1 MGPAHAGDGICGPD
15 SQGVSAPG
23 YLGFPIIF
31 ALIRYLRPPRRG
43 GLVIESAAAVEGAWR
58 AAIRLMIPPA
68 ASMRLISIPANPVPD
83 EAATAMLQTPDGV
96 LLRYARWAPPP
107 GRKGTV
113 CLFQGR
119 AEFIEKYFETVRDL
133 RARGFAVATLDW
145 RGQGLSDRA
154 LRNPRKGYVRN
165 FSQYQIDLETFINE
179 VVLPDCPPPLFALG
193 QSMGATI
200 LLRAAHAGHRWFDR
214 MVLLAPMIA
223 LPGMRRLATTR
234 IVVKVLRSIGLGAL
248 YVPGGRASTMMQ
260 RPLAGNL
267 LTSDPVRYARNIA
280 VLEAEPALAIGSP
293 TVGWADAAFRV
304 MSELSDER
312 FPASIRQPILILA
325 AGMDAIVSTPAIGE
339 FALRLR
345 AGSHLVVPGAR
356 HELLMEQD
364 RFRIQTLA
372 AFDAFVPG
380 TPLFK

>member
-1 MGPAHAGDGICGPD
+1 MN
-15 SQGVSAPG
+15 
-23 YLGFPIIF
+23 
-31 ALIRYLRPPRRG
+31 
-43 GLVIESAAAVEGAWR
+43 LV
-58 AAIRLMIPPA
+58 
-68 ASMRLISIPANPVPD
+68 SIPANPVPD
-83 EAATAMLQTPDGV
+83 AAVTGTIKTPDGV
-96 LLRYARWAPPP
+96 SLRFARWEPPP

-119 AEFIEKYFETVRDL
+119 SEFIEKYFETVRDL

-200 LLRAAHAGHRWFDR
+200 LLRAAYAGHRWFDR
-214 MVLLAPMIA
+214 IVLLAPMIA

-234 IVVKVLRSIGLGAL
+234 MLVKVLRSIGLGAL
-248 YVPGGRASTMMQ
+248 YVPGGSASTMLQ
-260 RPLAGNL
+260 RPFAGNL

-304 MSELSDER
+304 MSEISDER